1 MDNLRGIVL
10 MVAAMA
16 GFALEDMFIKHVSAT
31 LPVGQILLVLG
42 TGGAVIFS
50 ILALRQSR
58 RLFSRDL
65 FARPVL
71 LRNAGELVGTLG
83 FVTAIA
89 LTPLSSAS
97 AILQATP
104 LAVTLGAALFLGEQV
119 GWRRWSAIGLGF
131 LGVLLVIRPGLA
143 GFEPASLFAVM
154 AVFGLAARDLA
165 TRATPPNVTSL
176 QLSAY
181 AFAMLVPLG
190 AALLAFGPGTLQ
202 PVPTPTLLRLAG
214 ALGFGVTAYYA
225 IVAAMR
231 MGEVSVITPF
241 RYARLIFALI
251 IGTLVFGERPD
262 GWTLAGAA
270 LIIGS
275 GLYTFA
281 REAQLRRR
289 AARAARAAA

>member
-16 GFALEDMFIKHVSAT
+16 GFALEDMFIKHVSRS
-31 LPVGQILLVLG
+31 LPIGQILLVLG
-42 TGGAVIFS
+42 TGGALIFS
-50 ILALRQSR
+50 ALALRQGR
-58 RLFSRDL
+58 RLISRDL
-65 FARPVL
+65 FTWPVL
-71 LRNAGELVGTLG
+71 LRNAGEMIGTMG
-83 FVTAIA
+83 FILAIA

-104 LAVTLGAALFLGEQV
+104 LAVTLGAALFLGESV

-131 LGVLLVIRPGLA
+131 LGVLMVIRPGLS
-143 GFEPASLFAVM
+143 GFEPASLFAVQ
-154 AVFGLAARDLA
+154 AVFGLALRDLA
-165 TRATPPNVTSL
+165 TRVTPPKVTSL
-176 QLSAY
+176 QLSTY
-181 AFAMLVPLG
+181 GFATLVPLG
-190 AALLAFGPGTLQ
+190 AVMLALGPDAAQ
-202 PVPTPTLLRLAG
+202 PMPAPVALRLAG
-214 ALGFGVTAYYA
+214 ALGFGVVSYYA

-241 RYARLIFALI
+241 RYSRLIFALI

-289 AARAARAAA
+289 MARAAA